1 MEMIRILLNIS
12 LQLPSN
18 THVYIYV
25 YVDILILFIY
35 LSICSFMNKHIIPS
49 NPSETVDNI
58 HLNPHRKMAGHKRSG
73 LFVENLHDT

>member
-1 MEMIRILLNIS
+1 MIRILLNIS

-18 THVYIYV
+18 THVYI

>member
-1 MEMIRILLNIS
+1 MIRILLNIS

-18 THVYIYV
+18 TDVYIYIYV